1 MVPLG
6 IEKSSIMPVIT
17 LAFSPCPNDTFIF
30 YAMTHG
36 KVDTEGITFR
46 YHLAD
51 IEALNSLAM
60 NREFQLVKISYHA
73 WLFLREAW
81 TLLDAGSALGYG
93 NGPLLISKR
102 LFTPE
107 QVPGLTVAI
116 PGEYTTAHLLLRIA
130 FPQVREKKIMLFS
143 DIEKAILDDTVDAGV
158 IIHENRFTYQEKGLR
173 KIMDLG
179 AYWEKL
185 TGAPVPL
192 GGIVADNNL
201 GSEIIAKLNRIMR
214 NSVVWGM
221 EHPAETMQ
229 FVRDHAQ
236 EMDESVMRQH
246 IELYVTGF
254 TVDLGKKGKEAIEIM
269 TQLAYERKIIG

>member
-1 MVPLG
+1 LVPLG

-51 IEALNSLAM
+51 IEALNRLAKEK
-60 NREFQLVKISYHA
+60 EFQMVKISYHA
-73 WLFLREAW
+73 WLFLRETW

-102 LFTPE
+102 PYTPE

-130 FPQVREKKIMLFS
+130 FSQVRDTRIMLFS
-143 DIEKAILDDTVDAGV
+143 DIEKAILDDTVDTGV
-158 IIHENRFTYQEKGLR
+158 IIHENRFTYQGKGLR

-179 AYWEKL
+179 AEWEKL

-192 GGIVADNNL
+192 GGIVADNDL
-201 GSEIIAKLNRIMR
+201 GPEIITKLNRIMQR
-214 NSVVWGM
+214 SVVWGM
-221 EHPAETMQ
+221 EHPGETMP
-229 FVRDHAQ
+229 FVREHAQ

-254 TVDLGKKGKEAIEIM
+254 TVDLGKKGKAAIEIM
-269 TQLAYERKIIG
+269 KQLAHERKIIG